1 MSKRSYRH
9 MSAEERETL
18 SLGLAHG
25 HSLRTMASGVGARP
39 QHREPRVGPQH
50 DAGPT
55 LSCLHGTHVAAARAC
70 QPRRPRKL
78 LDPWLWQ
85 YVRTHLAQGC
95 SPEQIAG
102 RLRRAYP
109 DDMGK
114 QLSAETIYVGLYVLP
129 RGTLRSE
136 LLAALRQA
144 RKARRPRARG
154 TDRRGQ
160 IPHMT
165 PIAERP
171 AEVATRTVPGHWEG
185 DLIKGARN
193 GSAVGT
199 LVERTTR
206 LVILAR
212 MEGTDARSAREG
224 FTKKLRHVPALLRKT
239 LTYDRGKEMAEH
251 ERLAQR
257 LAIRIFFA
265 DPYSPWQRGT
275 NENTN
280 GLLRQYL
287 PKGTDLSGYTQRELN
302 AIAHRLNTRPEN
314 VSTLPRPWKSM
325 RNCAIIHPLHLE
337 LETAL
342 HNNPVPH
349 LVD

>member
-1 MSKRSYRH
+1 VQ
-9 MSAEERETL
+9 E
-18 SLGLAHG
+18 
-25 HSLRTMASGVGARP
+25 
-39 QHREPRVGPQH
+39 
-50 DAGPT
+50 
-55 LSCLHGTHVAAARAC
+55 
-70 QPRRPRKL
+70 
-78 LDPWLWQ
+78 
-85 YVRTHLAQGC
+85 HLTEGC

-102 RLRRAYP
+102 RLRRTYP
-109 DDMGK
+109 DDRQK
-114 QLSAETIYVGLYVLP
+114 HLSAETIYVALYVLP
-129 RGTLRSE
+129 RGALRSE
-136 LLAALRQA
+136 LLSALRQA
-144 RKARRPRARG
+144 RNARRPRARG

-160 IPHMT
+160 IPNMT
-165 PIAERP
+165 PIDERP

-199 LVERTTR
+199 LVERTSR
-206 LVILAR
+206 LVLLAR
-212 MEGTDARSAREG
+212 MEGTDATSAREG

-287 PKGTDLSGYTQRELN
+287 PKGTNLSGYTQRELN
-302 AIAHRLNTRPEN
+302 AIAHRLNTRPRKCLDFA
-314 VSTLPRPWKSM
+314 T
-325 RNCAIIHPLHLE
+325 PLEVYAHLRHHSPV
-337 LETAL
+337 AL
-342 HNNPVPH
+342 GT
-349 LVD
+349 

>member
-1 MSKRSYRH
+1 MPTKCYTH
-9 MSAEERETL
+9 LSAEDRETL

-25 HSLRTMASGVGARP
+25 HSLRRMACVLGRSP
-39 QHREPRVGPQH
+39 S
-50 DAGPT
+50 T
-55 LSCLHGTHVAAARAC
+55 LSRESARNATRGQPYRACTAQTLAGARAC

-78 LDPWLWQ
+78 VDPWLWQ
-85 YVRTHLAQGC
+85 YVQTQLKQGC

-102 RLRRAYP
+102 RLRREYP
-109 DDMGK
+109 DDMRK
-114 QLSAETIYVGLYVLP
+114 QLSTETIYAGLYVLP
-129 RGTLRSE
+129 RGALRSE

-144 RKARRPRARG
+144 RNARRPRARG

-160 IPHMT
+160 IPNMT

-212 MEGTDARSAREG
+212 MDGTDATSAREG
-224 FTKKLRHVPALLRKT
+224 FAKKLRHVPALLRQT

-251 ERLAQR
+251 ELLAQQ
-257 LAIRIFFA
+257 LAIQIFFA
-265 DPYSPWQRGT
+265 DPYSP
-275 NENTN
+275 
-280 GLLRQYL
+280 
-287 PKGTDLSGYTQRELN
+287 
-302 AIAHRLNTRPEN
+302 
-314 VSTLPRPWKSM
+314 
-325 RNCAIIHPLHLE
+325 
-337 LETAL
+337 
-342 HNNPVPH
+342 
-349 LVD
+349 

>member
-1 MSKRSYRH
+1 MRKNSYTH
-9 MSAEERETL
+9 MSIEERETL
-18 SLGLAHG
+18 SLGLAQG
-25 HSLRTMASGVGARP
+25 QSLRMMARVLGRAPSTVSREAARNARGHP
-39 QHREPRVGPQH
+39 YRACTAQHQ
-50 DAGPT
+50 
-55 LSCLHGTHVAAARAC
+55 AAARAR
-70 QPRRPRKL
+70 QPRRGRKL
-78 LDPWLWQ
+78 LDPWLWH
-85 YVRTHLAQGC
+85 YVQTHLAEGC

-109 DDMGK
+109 ADMGK
-114 QLSAETIYVGLYVLP
+114 QLSVETIYAGLYVLP
-129 RGTLRSE
+129 RGALRSK

-144 RKARRPRARG
+144 RKVRRPRARG

-160 IPHMT
+160 IPNMT
-165 PIAERP
+165 PIAARP

-212 MEGTDARSAREG
+212 MDGTDARSARQG
-224 FTKKLRHVPALLRKT
+224 FTKKLRHVPAMLRKT

-251 ERLAQR
+251 ERLAAR

-302 AIAHRLNTRPEN
+302 AIAHRLNTRPRKCLDFA
-314 VSTLPRPWKSM
+314 T
-325 RNCAIIHPLHLE
+325 PLEVYAQLRHHSPV
-337 LETAL
+337 AL
-342 HNNPVPH
+342 GT
-349 LVD
+349 

>member
-1 MSKRSYRH
+1 MGYGVAMQTRAYRH
-9 MSAEERETL
+9 LTAEERETV
-18 SLGLAHG
+18 SLGLAQG
-25 HSLRTMASGVGARP
+25 HSLRAMAGSLGRAP
-39 QHREPRVGPQH
+39 S
-50 DAGPT
+50 T
-55 LSCLHGTHVAAARAC
+55 LSRELARNRAPHQPYRAC
-70 QPRRPRKL
+70 TAQAQAATRAQQPRRRRKL

-85 YVRTHLAQGC
+85 YVRTHLGHGC

-102 RLRRAYP
+102 RLIREYP
-109 DDMGK
+109 EDMQK
-114 QLSAETIYVGLYVLP
+114 HCSPETIYAGLYVLP
-129 RGTLRSE
+129 RGALRSE

-154 TDRRGQ
+154 QDRRGQ
-160 IPHMT
+160 IPNMT
-165 PIAERP
+165 PITDRP

-185 DLIKGARN
+185 DLLKGARN

-212 MEGTDARSAREG
+212 MDGTDAQSACEG
-224 FTKKLRHVPALLRKT
+224 FAKKLRQIPAPLRKT
-239 LTYDRGKEMAEH
+239 LTYDRGKEMAAH
-251 ERLAQR
+251 EQLAQR

-265 DPYSPWQRGT
+265 DPHAPWQRGT

-302 AIAHRLNTRPEN
+302 AIAHRLNTRPRKGLN
-314 VSTLPRPWKSM
+314 FAT
-325 RNCAIIHPLHLE
+325 PLEVFTQLRYHSPV
-337 LETAL
+337 AL
-342 HNNPVPH
+342 GS
-349 LVD
+349 

>member
-1 MSKRSYRH
+1 MLNHCYTH
-9 MSAEERETL
+9 LSAEERETL
-18 SLGLAHG
+18 SLGLTHG
-25 HSLRTMASGVGARP
+25 HSVRTMAKVLGRAPSTVSREVARNVTRGRP
-39 QHREPRVGPQH
+39 YRACTAQTQ
-50 DAGPT
+50 
-55 LSCLHGTHVAAARAC
+55 AATRAC

-78 LDPWLWQ
+78 ADPWLWQ
-85 YVRTHLAQGC
+85 YVQAQLNQGC

-109 DDMGK
+109 DDMRK
-114 QLSAETIYVGLYVLP
+114 HLSTETIYAGLYILP

-136 LLAALRQA
+136 LLAVLRQA

-171 AEVATRTVPGHWEG
+171 ADVATRTVPGHWEG
-185 DLIKGARN
+185 DLLKGARN

-206 LVILAR
+206 LVLLAK
-212 MEGTDARSAREG
+212 MGGTDAESAYRG
-224 FTKKLRHVPALLRKT
+224 FTKKLRHVPVTLRHT

-257 LAIRIFFA
+257 LAIRVFFA

-302 AIAHRLNTRPEN
+302 AIAHRLNTRPRKCLN
-314 VSTLPRPWKSM
+314 FAT
-325 RNCAIIHPLHLE
+325 PLEVYTQLRSHSPV
-337 LETAL
+337 AL
-342 HNNPVPH
+342 GT
-349 LVD
+349 

>member
-1 MSKRSYRH
+1 MRKKCYTH
-9 MSAEERETL
+9 LSAEDRETL

-25 HSLRTMASGVGARP
+25 HSLRAMA
-39 QHREPRVGPQH
+39 RVLGRAPS
-50 DAGPT
+50 T
-55 LSCLHGTHVAAARAC
+55 LSRESARNSTRGRPYRACTAQVQAAARAR

-85 YVRTHLAQGC
+85 YVRTQLAEGC

-102 RLRRAYP
+102 RLQRAYP
-109 DDMGK
+109 DDMRK
-114 QLSAETIYVGLYVLP
+114 HLSVETIYVGLYVRP
-129 RGTLRSE
+129 RGALRRA

-154 TDRRGQ
+154 IDRRGQ
-160 IPHMT
+160 IPNMT
-165 PIAERP
+165 SIVERP
-171 AEVATRTVPGHWEG
+171 AAVATRTVPGHWEG

-206 LVILAR
+206 LVLLAR
-212 MEGTDARSAREG
+212 MEGTDATSARQG
-224 FTKKLRHVPALLRKT
+224 FTKKLRHIPALLRKT

-257 LAIRIFFA
+257 LAIQIFFA

-302 AIAHRLNTRPEN
+302 AIAHRLNTRPRKCLDFATPLE
-314 VSTLPRPWKSM
+314 VYAQLRPHS
-325 RNCAIIHPLHLE
+325 
-337 LETAL
+337 
-342 HNNPVPH
+342 PVAQGT
-349 LVD
+349 